1 MKQLN
6 TVIHGNF
13 LDNNLPDKCA
23 KLIIADPPYYEVK
36 GEFDFIWSTFAKYL
50 EDVRKWG
57 KECKRLLNENGTL
70 LWYGQP
76 KKIAYTQIILD
87 EYFDLL
93 NSLVWNKG
101 RGYMDFKAFSSE
113 MRTFPD
119 CTERILMYSHET
131 YNLTECVYIIRDY
144 IRQEIVRKNGKIVL
158 KHVNEALGTAT
169 NGGGVASSCL
179 SLDKVE
185 PTMITEEMYS
195 RLQDW
200 LGSGYLIKSYS
211 ERSSEY
217 EKLRTAYEA
226 TRRPFNNE
234 FNLQEVLNF
243 SNEQNTTGAKY
254 DHLTVKPETLT
265 RALILTLSRPGDL
278 IVVPFA
284 GSGTECSMAA
294 KEGRDFVGYEIN
306 PKHVKTASRRSK
318 EHTQQQSIFKEL
330 NSAL

>member
-1 MKQLN
+1 
-6 TVIHGNF
+6 
-13 LDNNLPDKCA
+13 
-23 KLIIADPPYYEVK
+23 
-36 GEFDFIWSTFAKYL
+36 
-50 EDVRKWG
+50 
-57 KECKRLLNENGTL
+57 
-70 LWYGQP
+70 
-76 KKIAYTQIILD
+76 
-87 EYFDLL
+87 
-93 NSLVWNKG
+93 
-101 RGYMDFKAFSSE
+101 
-113 MRTFPD
+113 
-119 CTERILMYSHET
+119 MYSHET

-226 TRRPFNNE
+226 TRRPF
-234 FNLQEVLNF
+234 